1 MSFDLMLNEALAL
14 HRAGKLDEAEG
25 IYRNLL
31 DMAPEQTD
39 VLNLLGTLACQK
51 GAFDSALPFLYK
63 AVRLAPDSFQYEFT
77 LAQALQESGRPKEA
91 LEHYLSLRKKDPS
104 KPEIPTNIGVVSRRI
119 GNTDDAEKAFRDALE
134 LDAGFAPAK
143 INLALLYREKGRIPD
158 AVSLLEEVCAALP
171 DNAEAHFQLSVS
183 LRMLDKIDDA
193 LIESQKATALEPD
206 NALYCNGEGILFE
219 RKGDLTAAFD
229 RYDKAVRL
237 SPSFPDAYNNRA
249 NILAKQGKHWDA
261 EDDYKKAIKL
271 DPSYAQACNNLGALL
286 IGEDRIEEALEWYR
300 KAFII
305 NPKQPETMWNLGMA
319 VKSAGDPAEAVGL
332 YFSALATDPTLTDIH
347 HSIAEALY
355 DLHSRKNDPGL
366 AVKLAKKWVQ
376 FFPGNPVATHVLT
389 ALEGGNPERAD
400 PDYVRTLFD
409 SFAETFDDTLVKIGY
424 RVPAL
429 IEEALTGTASNR
441 RVLDA
446 GCGTGRLASVLRKKA
461 VRLDG
466 IDLSPKMIDK
476 ARATGLYD
484 ELFVGSIEEQIKQT
498 SQTYDLIV
506 FSDVLCYIGDISSV
520 LKSAA
525 DASEADGEIVLTV
538 EKSKKEQPFVLL
550 PTGRYAHSENFLRD
564 ALATAGYDV
573 SFWKE
578 APLRREGDAD
588 VAGFIVKGRK
598 NTALL
603 KGKLDNADKNV

>member
-1 MSFDLMLNEALAL
+1 MLNEALAL
-14 HRAGKLDEAEG
+14 HRNGKLDEAEE

-91 LEHYLSLRKKDPS
+91 LEHYVSLRKKDPS
-104 KPEIPTNIGVVSRRI
+104 KPEIPTNIGVVSRRL
-119 GNTDDAEKAFRDALE
+119 GHTDDAEKAFLDALGS
-134 LDAGFAPAK
+134 DPAFAPAK
-143 INLALLYREKGRIPD
+143 IGLALLYRDAGRTGE
-158 AVSLLEEVCAALP
+158 AKKLLEDVCAATP
-171 DNAEAHFQLSVS
+171 DDAEAHFQLSVT
-183 LRMLDKIDDA
+183 LRTLGDTDGA
-193 LIESQKATALEPD
+193 LAESQKATVLDPG

-229 RYDKAVRL
+229 RYDRAIRL
-237 SPSFPDAYNNRA
+237 APSFPDAYNNRA

-286 IGEDRIEEALEWYR
+286 VSEDRIEEALEWYR

-305 NPKQPETMWNLGMA
+305 NPKQPETVWNLGIA
-319 VKSAGDPAEAVGL
+319 VKNAGDPAEAVGL
-332 YFSALATDPTLTDIH
+332 YFNALALDPALTDVH

-355 DLHSRKNDPGL
+355 DLHSRRKEPDL

-376 FFPGNPVATHVLT
+376 FFPDNPVAAHVLT
-389 ALEGGNPERAD
+389 ALEGGNPAAAD
-400 PDYVRTLFD
+400 PAYVRALFD
-409 SFAETFDDTLVKIGY
+409 SFAETFDDTLDRIGY

-429 IEEALTGTASNR
+429 IEEALADTPDGR

-446 GCGTGRLASVLRKKA
+446 GCGTGRLASPLRKKA
-461 VRLDG
+461 SRLDG

-476 ARATGLYD
+476 ARDTGLYD
-484 ELFVGSIEEQIKQT
+484 NLSAENITEHLKQK
-498 SQTYDLIV
+498 SKAYDLIV
-506 FSDVLCYIGDISSV
+506 FSDTLCYIGDISSV
-520 LKSAA
+520 LVSAA
-525 DASEADGEIVLTV
+525 EALDDAGEIILTV
-538 EKSKKEQPFVLL
+538 EKSEKEQPFILR
-550 PTGRYAHSENFLRD
+550 PTGRYAHAERPLRD
-564 ALATAGYDV
+564 ALAAAGFDV
-573 SFWKE
+573 SLWRE
-578 APLRREGDAD
+578 AVLRREGDAD

-603 KGKLDNADKNV
+603 KGKLDNADKSV